1 MILSEKHREPELE
14 QLPVMLALLPVVYQ
28 RQFLVHHTL
37 DKNNHVLSPVQLRQ
51 KISPLNLKN

>member
-14 QLPVMLALLPVVYQ
+14 QLSVMAVLLPVVFQ
-28 RQFLVHHTL
+28 RQFLVLHTL
-37 DKNNHVLSPVQLRQ
+37 DKNNHVLSLVQLRQ